1 MTALYPGKEEK
12 DKMKEEDYKK
22 AYQLWLDYH
31 TYKQIAKELG
41 LSPSAAIRAV
51 KEGRARYQEKC
62 RSCAWRKD
70 GIDVCILPACLYG
83 VEKAKRRKRKK

>member
-12 DKMKEEDYKK
+12 MKEEDCKK

-51 KEGRARYQEKC
+51 KEGRAKYQDKC
-62 RSCAWRKD
+62 LHCQWRKD
-70 GIDVCILPACLYG
+70 GARVCILPVCLRSVG
-83 VEKAKRRKRKK
+83 KPKRRKKK

>member
-1 MTALYPGKEEK
+1 MTQKLSSQIIIR
-12 DKMKEEDYKK
+12 
-22 AYQLWLDYH
+22 AYALWLEH
-31 TYKQIAKELG
+31 ATYKQIGEILG
-41 LSPSAAIRAV
+41 LPLSTAFRAV
-51 KEGRARYQEKC
+51 QEGRERHQEKC

>member
-12 DKMKEEDYKK
+12 MKEEDCKK

-31 TYKQIAKELG
+31 TYKQIAKELKI
-41 LSPSAAIRAV
+41 SHSAAIRAV
-51 KEGRARYQEKC
+51 QEGKARHQEKC

-83 VEKAKRRKRKK
+83 VEKTKRRKIRK